1 MLDFKYIY
9 NSYKNLILTII
20 ALVAILLPIV
30 LIVNNSVDI
39 IKKLKEY
46 KYIGGGTENINSI
59 SVSGQGK
66 VYTKPDIAII
76 SLSVITEGKT
86 VGSVQTRNSEK
97 MNTVISFL
105 KDFGIDET
113 NIKTIRYNLN
123 PKYSYEKRSVPEI
136 VGYTINQTLE
146 VKIKELDSIGEI
158 LEKSTNAGINQ
169 ISSLRFTNDD
179 DKALKSEARKLAIED
194 AKKKAKD
201 LASSLGVKLI
211 KIIGFTEI
219 GGFDY
224 PIYKQLEMGGG
235 AAPQIETGENEIIV
249 NVNLLYEIN

>member
-1 MLDFKYIY
+1 MFDFKKV
-9 NSYKNLILTII
+9 YKNYRNLILTII

-30 LIVNNSVDI
+30 LVINNGVDI

-46 KYIGGGTENINSI
+46 KYIGGAAENINSI
-59 SVSGQGK
+59 NVSGQGK
-66 VYTKPDIAII
+66 VYTKPDVAII

-97 MNTVISFL
+97 MNAVISFL
-105 KDFGIDET
+105 KGFGIDET

-136 VGYTINQTLE
+136 IGYTINQTLE

-158 LEKSTNAGINQ
+158 LEQSTNAGINQ
-169 ISSLRFTNDD
+169 ISSLRFANDD
-179 DKALKSEARKLAIED
+179 DKALKSAARKLAIED

-201 LASSLGVKLI
+201 LASSLGVTLI

-219 GGFDY
+219 SGFDY
-224 PIYKQLEMGGG
+224 PIYKELGMGGG
-235 AAPQIETGENEIIV
+235 APQIETGENEIIV